1 MPKTI
6 DAVYDDGVFRP
17 LSPVKG
23 LKKHQK
29 AITLQKPIKKKH
41 PLKGLCGIL
50 SDEDAAEMLKVVE
63 EEFEKVDMEEV
74 GHVRNINVEG

>member
-6 DAVYDDGVFRP
+6 EAIYKDGVLRP
-17 LSPVKG
+17 LSPIKG

-29 AITLQKPIKKKH
+29 VAITIEKPLKKKH

-50 SDEDAAEMLKVVE
+50 PDDDAEEMLRIVE
-63 EEFEKVDMEEV
+63 EEFEKVD
-74 GHVRNINVEG
+74 INEW